1 MMNALAY
8 IRVCILGNEASM
20 EDQDL
25 SRNRTHM
32 RLQKLVAKPMGE
44 SNHAHHNGTN
54 PFTAVSTQKPLV
66 ALKGKRNGYLMLATS
81 QEIFQYAELPD
92 SLLIAAKTWAATLEK
107 MGAPRVYWMT
117 LSEVT
122 PHLHIHLYPRW
133 PEDNMKGI
141 PLFEARET
149 SPQLAWTELMEA
161 ALDKW
166 ALDFNAEIG

>member
-1 MMNALAY
+1 
-8 IRVCILGNEASM
+8 M

-25 SRNRTHM
+25 NRSRTQM

-44 SNHAHHNGTN
+44 SDHPQHNGAN

-81 QEIFQYAELPD
+81 QEILQYAELPD
-92 SLLIAAKTWAATLEK
+92 SLLTSAKTWAATLEK

-133 PEDNMKGI
+133 SEDDLKGI
-141 PLFEARET
+141 PLFEARE
-149 SPQLAWTELMEA
+149 SNPQPAWTELTEA

-166 ALDFNAEIG
+166 ALDFNVEIG